1 MHLFFFLKKVTS
13 GRVSP
18 SELPDSPCQSPP
30 SARKSAAPSRPS
42 LQPQPPPISFPKA
55 PTTSNAFTM
64 KAATSA
70 AKAPA
75 MTGTT
80 TAHCTTTA
88 DLRSSEVADEE
99 AEAIDHTNEEDLD
112 NVDDDQEGFEE
123 EDNNVKRYN
132 DEGTTPAVNSERNS
146 FVSSDDLSLSEDDT
160 KVKFNGLLN
169 KGVYSFE
176 KYGTTI

>member
-1 MHLFFFLKKVTS
+1 
-13 GRVSP
+13 
-18 SELPDSPCQSPP
+18 
-30 SARKSAAPSRPS
+30 
-42 LQPQPPPISFPKA
+42 
-55 PTTSNAFTM
+55 M

-75 MTGTT
+75 MTGNT
-80 TAHCTTTA
+80 TAQCTATA

-112 NVDDDQEGFEE
+112 NVDDEQEGFEE

-160 KVKFNGLLN
+160 KVKFNELLE

-176 KYGTTI
+176 KYGTTIKKKFRK

>member
-1 MHLFFFLKKVTS
+1 
-13 GRVSP
+13 
-18 SELPDSPCQSPP
+18 
-30 SARKSAAPSRPS
+30 
-42 LQPQPPPISFPKA
+42 
-55 PTTSNAFTM
+55 M
-64 KAATSA
+64 KAATST

-80 TAHCTTTA
+80 TAQCTTTA

-123 EDNNVKRYN
+123 EDSNVKRYN

-160 KVKFNGLLN
+160 KVKFNELLE

>member
-80 TAHCTTTA
+80 TTA
-88 DLRSSEVADEE
+88 DEADEE

-112 NVDDDQEGFEE
+112 NVDDDHEGFEE
-123 EDNNVKRYN
+123 EDSNVKRYN

-160 KVKFNGLLN
+160 KVKLNGLLN
-169 KGVYSFE
+169 KGAYSFE

>member
-1 MHLFFFLKKVTS
+1 
-13 GRVSP
+13 
-18 SELPDSPCQSPP
+18 
-30 SARKSAAPSRPS
+30 
-42 LQPQPPPISFPKA
+42 
-55 PTTSNAFTM
+55 M

-80 TAHCTTTA
+80 TTA
-88 DLRSSEVADEE
+88 DEADEE

-112 NVDDDQEGFEE
+112 NVDDEQEGFEE

-160 KVKFNGLLN
+160 KVKLNGLLTKGFIVLKSMVLILKKKLRN
-169 KGVYSFE
+169 KNFKFFSDF
-176 KYGTTI
+176 